1 MSHRVSEG
9 DLKKSK
15 IISTPK
21 KENMVISKLN
31 LWCRT
36 PSLNNI
42 LPSIFCP
49 LTAIHRH
56 VLLVEVK

>member
-15 IISTPK
+15 IISTPER
-21 KENMVISKLN
+21 ENMVINKLN
-31 LWCRT
+31 LWCRK
-36 PSLNNI
+36 PSLYNI

-49 LTAIHRH
+49 LANMSPWSR
-56 VLLVEVK
+56 